1 MTFVRRLLRPRV
13 LRNSLIPDETWAT
26 LLSQHPI
33 LKGLSSDETHRLRQL
48 TTLFIHE
55 KTFSAA
61 EGIELTDHLR
71 AVIAV
76 QACLPILCLDIDW
89 YDNWHAVA
97 VGPDIFT
104 EKTAEPFGGFDQYEI
119 VEEGEFEGLSTEM
132 DSVIFSWE
140 DIEDSGWGDGYNV
153 VIHEAAHRLDL
164 TDGAYNGCPALH
176 KGMDPDEWRR
186 VFSGSFKDLRKR
198 IYSRKRRSKID
209 SYATESDS
217 EFFAVASEYFFE
229 KPRVLTSEYP
239 EVYRLLS
246 AFYRQDT
253 AARLAAGKGRRGRPA
268 S

>member
-1 MTFVRRLLRPRV
+1 MSFVRRLLRPRV

-61 EGIELTDHLR
+61 EGIDLTDHLR

-76 QACLPILCLDIDW
+76 QACLPILGLDIDW
-89 YDNWHAVA
+89 YANWKTV
-97 VGPDIFT
+97 VVVPDIFT
-104 EKTAEPFGGFDQYEI
+104 EEYAESDDAGVVHEW
-119 VEEGEFEGLSTEM
+119 EEEDRSGLSWDEGP
-132 DSVIFSWE
+132 VVLSWE

-153 VIHEAAHRLDL
+153 VIHEAAHRLDQ
-164 TDGAYNGCPALH
+164 TDGAINGCPALH
-176 KGMDPDEWRR
+176 KGMDPEEWRG

-209 SYATESDS
+209 SYATENDS
-217 EFFAVASEYFFE
+217 EFFAVATEYFFE

-246 AFYRQDT
+246 TFYRQDT
-253 AARLAAGKGRRGRPA
+253 AARQAAGKGRRGRPA